1 MEDQKNS
8 LFNTLKQLFQTQ
20 LRLLEGLLKDGEDIR
35 ADYIRADEIIQ
46 EMIQAC
52 DALSRSFRIDKQIQ
66 IVNKPQN
73 EAYKNEIYPLLKKAH
88 RHLNLIEDWVH
99 IYDKKKGQNE
109 FQKLSEIIN
118 ELESSL

>member
-1 MEDQKNS
+1 MEEQKNS
-8 LFNTLKQLFQTQ
+8 LLNTLKQLFETQ
-20 LRLLEGLLKDGEDIR
+20 LRLLERLLQEDEDIR
-35 ADYIRADEIIQ
+35 ADYIRSDEIIQ
-46 EMIQAC
+46 EMIQEC
-52 DALSRSFRIDKQIQ
+52 DSLARSIRIDKQIQ

-73 EAYKNEIYPLLKKAH
+73 EAYKNEIYPLIKKAH

-99 IYDKKKGQNE
+99 IYDKKKVQHE